1 MTPKTKTI
9 DLSADGVTVS
19 LTLRNATMGDD
30 MRRSMLA
37 AGSLQNPLDDAAEQT
52 VAVVIYP
59 RCMACLVEGMVDD
72 KDAKTLPATEFVA
85 LPYEIG
91 EAWLTAALELNP
103 GWSLSAPTQEKKAE
117 AKKKE

>member
-1 MTPKTKTI
+1 MTLKTKTI
-9 DLSADGVTVS
+9 DLNADGVTAS
-19 LTLRNATMGDD
+19 LIMRNATMGDD

-37 AGSLQNPLDDAAEQT
+37 AGALQNPLDDPSDQT

-59 RCMACLVEGMVDD
+59 RCMACLVEGTIDG
-72 KDAKTLPATEFVA
+72 KDAKKLSATEFVA

-91 EAWLTAALELNP
+91 ETWLTAALELNP
-103 GWSLSAPTQEKKAE
+103 GWSLSAPTQEKEAE

>member
-9 DLSADGVTVS
+9 DLAPQGMPLRLTV
-19 LTLRNATMGDD
+19 RAATMGDD

-37 AGSLQNPLDDAAEQT
+37 AQAMQNQLPDAAEQT

-59 RCMACLVEGMVDD
+59 RCIACTVDGMVDG
-72 KDAKTLPATEFVA
+72 KDATKLTVAEFVA

-91 EAWLTAALELNP
+91 EAWFTAALEMNP
-103 GWSLSAPTQEKKAE
+103 GWSLTPPTEEQEAE
-117 AKKKE
+117 AQKNA